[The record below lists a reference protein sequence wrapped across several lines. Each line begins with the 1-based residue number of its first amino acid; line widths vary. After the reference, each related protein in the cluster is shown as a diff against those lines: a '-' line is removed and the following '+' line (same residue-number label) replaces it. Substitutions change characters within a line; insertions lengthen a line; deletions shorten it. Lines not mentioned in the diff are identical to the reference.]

1 MTVDLIVVG
10 SGDAARSVAYP
21 SREAGWSV
29 TVVDSDPFGGT
40 CDLRGCDAKKVLVG
54 VSEVVDWT
62 RRMMGKGVSSPVPTL
77 VWPDMIRFKHTFVDA
92 VPASVEQSF
101 TKAGIRAVQG
111 RAHFVGPTSLQVGD
125 ETLGIVGTAL
135 LVTWLSRGRLRPTVG
150 WGAVAGA
157 GASAGVGFTVSLLVA
172 TLAFDGAQLEE
183 GKAGVLAAAA
193 GASAVSWLG
202 VPRHRR
208 RGGESGGRSVAGVGE
223 TGSVSRSRVAVGLD
237 LKARRCAA
245 SSVARFDSLH
255 RGLGRAPRMRL
266 VKGAKSRTCPD
277 PLTRRRLARTAIAV
291 PSLRAPRPD
300 ECHRWEVTE

>member
-101 TKAGIRAVQG
+101 TKGRDPRGTGACPLRGPHQPAG
-111 RAHFVGPTSLQVGD
+111 
-125 ETLGIVGTAL
+125 
-135 LVTWLSRGRLRPTVG
+135 
-150 WGAVAGA
+150 
-157 GASAGVGFTVSLLVA
+157 
-172 TLAFDGAQLEE
+172 
-183 GKAGVLAAAA
+183 
-193 GASAVSWLG
+193 
-202 VPRHRR
+202 RR
-208 RGGESGGRSVAGVGE
+208 
-223 TGSVSRSRVAVGLD
+223 
-237 LKARRCAA
+237 
-245 SSVARFDSLH
+245 
-255 RGLGRAPRMRL
+255 
-266 VKGAKSRTCPD
+266 
-277 PLTRRRLARTAIAV
+277 
-291 PSLRAPRPD
+291 
-300 ECHRWEVTE
+300 